1 MGDMDEKYLFDL
13 ETRLREAEK
22 DLKTTDLDARV
33 NQLDKLNEEQKLW
46 IKNYEDEVN
55 KLAADVANIAKIRES
70 LPDGCYRRLHLE
82 P

>member
-1 MGDMDEKYLFDL
+1 MKEL
-13 ETRLREAEK
+13 ENKLRQAEAEVK
-22 DLKTTDLDARV
+22 AIDLDGRILQMESME
-33 NQLDKLNEEQKLW
+33 NEQKRW
-46 IKNYEDEVN
+46 IKDYENEVN